1 MRTHKMFQGLRAH
14 PIHSQRSMT
23 KSNVSGK
30 ETARY
35 AAMSQEEK
43 NARNLRLREARQK
56 KKEFLN
62 PMKTNSSRAPLGD
75 LTNQTNGGA
84 ESAPDSQSQ
93 EEKNA
98 RIQRVCEARR
108 KKKEYQNLME
118 TNCSRAPFGDLTN
131 HTNGGAESAHNSPSV
146 NSDNKHRKRQ
156 RERARYA
163 AKSQEEKNAGNLRL
177 REACKK
183 KERC

>member
-1 MRTHKMFQGLRAH
+1 
-14 PIHSQRSMT
+14 
-23 KSNVSGK
+23 
-30 ETARY
+30 
-35 AAMSQEEK
+35 
-43 NARNLRLREARQK
+43 
-56 KKEFLN
+56 
-62 PMKTNSSRAPLGD
+62 MKTNSSRAPLGD

-84 ESAPDSQSQ
+84 ESAPDSQSANNDKNQRKREMERARYAAMSQ

-146 NSDNKHRKRQ
+146 NSDNKHRKRE
-156 RERARYA
+156 RERARYE

-177 REACKK
+177 REAREKK
-183 KERC
+183 RKVLDAFKNCGVTNILPVIWMGQDFRVLTN